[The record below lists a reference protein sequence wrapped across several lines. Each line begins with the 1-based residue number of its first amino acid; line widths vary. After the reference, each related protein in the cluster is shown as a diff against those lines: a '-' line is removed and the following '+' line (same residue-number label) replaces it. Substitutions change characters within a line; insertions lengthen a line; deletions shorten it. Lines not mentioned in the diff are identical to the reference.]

1 MENNQNQEA
10 VTQTEEKTEAP
21 ATQAE
26 EKNETK
32 TFTQEEVN
40 AMILKETNKINKKY
54 EGVDLKKYK
63 EWADSQKTETEKQNE
78 LAKNLTNTTNENIS
92 LKQEIEVL
100 KSGVQADDADYVLFK
115 VSKMEGEFE
124 DNLKSFLKDNPKYL
138 QKEAVV
144 ETPQNTGVS
153 VTKINNSEEDGVIA
167 LLKAKH
173 PDAFN

>member
-54 EGVDLKKYK
+54 EGVD
-63 EWADSQKTETEKQNE
+63 
-78 LAKNLTNTTNENIS
+78 
-92 LKQEIEVL
+92 
-100 KSGVQADDADYVLFK
+100 
-115 VSKMEGEFE
+115 
-124 DNLKSFLKDNPKYL
+124 
-138 QKEAVV
+138 
-144 ETPQNTGVS
+144 
-153 VTKINNSEEDGVIA
+153 
-167 LLKAKH
+167 
-173 PDAFN
+173 